1 MEEVDCRSG
10 FYTRDKLLIF
20 SVFIPGSGPSASTDD
35 RWPRPVCRSF
45 SVCVYVSVCF
55 DVGHRVL
62 SCLSRQCVCVF
73 IFLFLLP
80 HYGGKKCKKQKQ
92 QNSKRHRSADSR
104 RCIHFVFYYL
114 ISSSACMNS
123 QTEHSIG
130 GGSFLLTDAVFAA
143 VNRIFILV
151 LGPRVLV
158 RVGFPKRLRSVIKKC
173 DHDDISRVEC
183 VQPVSTKQG
192 RRRRREENTYNC
204 PGLCPP
210 LATVRRRAALDGV
223 GLRVFILV
231 SCAIPS
237 CRSEGKRTAL

>member
-45 SVCVYVSVCF
+45 NVCMCLYVLMLVTGFYPVSPASVCV
-55 DVGHRVL
+55 
-62 SCLSRQCVCVF
+62 CVYIPFF
-73 IFLFLLP
+73 IATL
-80 HYGGKKCKKQKQ
+80 GGKKCKKQKQ

-114 ISSSACMNS
+114 ISSSACMNN
-123 QTEHSIG
+123 QNEHSIG

-183 VQPVSTKQG
+183 VQPVSAKQG
-192 RRRRREENTYNC
+192 RRRREENTYNC

-223 GLRVFILV
+223 GLRVFMLV
-231 SCAIPS
+231 S
-237 CRSEGKRTAL
+237 